1 MEPEGCGPSP
11 HGPRNEDGKMRTALV
26 VDDNAF
32 HRELL
37 EVFLGTMGFTHI
49 WTCDRPPEAMRAYRD
64 AAPKP
69 SIVLIDHELGPAD
82 GLRFLRELVL
92 EDDSVRVIFFSR
104 DPEAERECYKA
115 GALEY
120 VRKPYSIAEV
130 GRAVNRAMRP
140 GVVS

>member
-1 MEPEGCGPSP
+1 MEPEGCCCGPYGS
-11 HGPRNEDGKMRTALV
+11 GNEDNDMRTALV

-37 EVFLGTMGFTHI
+37 EVFLGTMGFTQG
-49 WTCDRPPEAMRAYRD
+49 WTCDNPSDAMRAYQD

-82 GLRFLRELVL
+82 GLRFLRELVQ
-92 EDDSVRVIFFSR
+92 EDANVRVIFFSR

-120 VRKPYSIAEV
+120 VHKPYSIAEV